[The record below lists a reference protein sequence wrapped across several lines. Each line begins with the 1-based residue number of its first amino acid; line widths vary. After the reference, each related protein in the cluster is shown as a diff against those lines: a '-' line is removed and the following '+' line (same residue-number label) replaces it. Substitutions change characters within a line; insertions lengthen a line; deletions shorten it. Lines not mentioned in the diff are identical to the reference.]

1 MMTCLSIQKD
11 TEKFFMRKIIK
22 MKAKH
27 IRFYQNFHKAF
38 QDKKSNHCSNLISD
52 GGVIQNRELKRI
64 NYEKTFKSNKQF
76 ELNSKNMPSDFYID
90 SIILGHN

>member
-1 MMTCLSIQKD
+1 
-11 TEKFFMRKIIK
+11 MRKIIK

-52 GGVIQNRELKRI
+52 CRVVSSDELFS
-64 NYEKTFKSNKQF
+64 TFYD
-76 ELNSKNMPSDFYID
+76 LNET
-90 SIILGHN
+90 

>member
-1 MMTCLSIQKD
+1 
-11 TEKFFMRKIIK
+11 MRKIIK

-52 GGVIQNRELKRI
+52 RGVI
-64 NYEKTFKSNKQF
+64 
-76 ELNSKNMPSDFYID
+76 
-90 SIILGHN
+90 LGSSVNLE